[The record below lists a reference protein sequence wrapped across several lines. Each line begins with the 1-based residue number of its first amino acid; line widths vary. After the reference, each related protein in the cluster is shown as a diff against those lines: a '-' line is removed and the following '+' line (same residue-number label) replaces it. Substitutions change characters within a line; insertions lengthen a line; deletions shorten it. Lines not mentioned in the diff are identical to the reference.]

1 MLKMPFLFFKFQA
14 VQEHLLSLDTGGQYD
29 VSSAK

>member
-14 VQEHLLSLDTGGQYD
+14 VEEHALSLDAGGQHD
-29 VSSAK
+29 VSSVK

>member
-14 VQEHLLSLDTGGQYD
+14 VEEHPLSLDAGGQYD